1 MAEAAPRWEEA
12 VAALRA
18 RLRAAFAA
26 LDRALE
32 GDPAAL
38 GRRPREDA
46 WSPLEVAEHV
56 GLVDRFLLLLAAKI
70 ADRGLARAA
79 RGLAPPERPS
89 SLAALER
96 IAARDFRWPAPEHML
111 PRGGA
116 TAAELRARLAGDLA
130 RCEALLDRAP
140 RGEGALHAIT
150 MSVVGGRLDLYQF
163 LAVIALHAERHARQA
178 GGC

>member
-1 MAEAAPRWEEA
+1 MAEVAPRWEDA
-12 VAALRA
+12 LAALRA

-32 GDPAAL
+32 DDEAAL
-38 GRRPREDA
+38 RRRPRDGA

-56 GLVDRFLLLLAAKI
+56 ALVDHFLLLLAAKI
-70 ADRGLARAA
+70 ADRGRARAA
-79 RGLAPPERPS
+79 RGLAPPEEPS

-96 IAARDFRWPAPEHML
+96 IASRDFRWPAPEHML
-111 PRGGA
+111 PRGGT
-116 TAAELRARLAGDLA
+116 TAAELRARIAGDLA
-130 RCEALLDRAP
+130 RCEALLDSAP

-150 MSVVGGRLDLYQF
+150 MSVVGERLDLYQF

-178 GGC
+178 QGR